1 MKNIFPLFGILTV
14 VGIGIAML
22 QMFVKSIPL
31 IIGIMAVSTVI
42 FLSLL
47 LLPTKWAMDSVEGE
61 NRRLMEFHRVI
72 QFLFFIIVLAG
83 VGLMIWGNT

>member
-14 VGIGIAML
+14 VGIGISML

-47 LLPTKWAMDSVEGE
+47 LLPAKWVMDSVRGG
-61 NRRLMEFHRVI
+61 RT
-72 QFLFFIIVLAG
+72 G
-83 VGLMIWGNT
+83 D

>member
-1 MKNIFPLFGILTV
+1 MF
-14 VGIGIAML
+14 

-47 LLPTKWAMDSVEGE
+47 LLPTKWAMDSVRGREQEING
-61 NRRLMEFHRVI
+61 I
-72 QFLFFIIVLAG
+72 P
-83 VGLMIWGNT
+83 

>member
-1 MKNIFPLFGILTV
+1 MKYIFPLFGILTV

-47 LLPTKWAMDSVEGE
+47 LLPTKWAMDSVRGREQEING
-61 NRRLMEFHRVI
+61 I
-72 QFLFFIIVLAG
+72 P
-83 VGLMIWGNT
+83 

>member
-1 MKNIFPLFGILTV
+1 MKNIFPLFAILTV
-14 VGIGIAML
+14 VGIAML

-47 LLPTKWAMDSVEGE
+47 LLPTKWAMDSVRGGE
-61 NRRLMEFHRVI
+61 QEINGI
-72 QFLFFIIVLAG
+72 P
-83 VGLMIWGNT
+83 